1 MIEIV
6 DSSIDTAALADSLRD
21 PRAGGYAA
29 FEGWVRNE
37 NEGHAVRQLEYEA
50 YTPLCIT
57 EGEKIIAE
65 AQAEFPFL
73 AARVV
78 HLTGLLELGDCAV
91 WVGFV

>member
-6 DSSIDTAALADSLRD
+6 DSTIDTAALADSLRD

-57 EGEKIIAE
+57 EGEKIIA
-65 AQAEFPFL
+65 
-73 AARVV
+73 
-78 HLTGLLELGDCAV
+78 
-91 WVGFV
+91 